1 MNSNL
6 IRSSRGNG
14 WSRRQFLGSLTKGA
28 AGATAYAAFGAPRV
42 KPASVTTTFS
52 VGYPIAEL
60 LTQPGATGC
69 AINFDGEPSIHV
81 SADNLVLLGSERGLG
96 GGSDVW
102 RGVGQVGGS
111 GAAACALEYR
121 GQPNAVADV
130 GASGG
135 DIDLAIAS
143 ARNALGNYN
152 LYVASLNLGSVAVA
166 NSPDNGS
173 TWTNVPVQGGLPG
186 DDREWIA
193 AYGASTS
200 LLSFHDIAT
209 FNINVLRSD
218 DGGLTYAQIAQVLSP
233 LDYRTGANQHGN
245 IVIDRRNTAGTA
257 ANAAGLPS
265 FWAYTGFVAPST
277 ATGQNFNE
285 FFLGVSNDGGFTW
298 NVFPIPC
305 SVSNRDLA
313 HEFPILSVA
322 PNGTLWAAWS
332 DGANVFT
339 AVSGDH
345 GQTWNCSSRVSTNT
359 VQALM
364 PWLVATS
371 AGIDLV
377 YYGTTTTGSS
387 QVWFVYFVQNL
398 LSTVTGWGTPL
409 PLVPVHQG
417 PVCEGGFLC
426 SGNRQLLD
434 DFGID
439 TDQLGW
445 AHIGFS
451 HDAASN
457 GSPQLGGPYTVTGYA
472 VQTSGARVGL
482 PN

>member
-1 MNSNL
+1 MRMGQRGSSTLRCLMTTNL

-42 KPASVTTTFS
+42 KPVSVTTTFS

-102 RGVGQVGGS
+102 RGVAQVGGS

-186 DDREWIA
+186 DDREWLA
-193 AYGASTS
+193 AFGASTS
-200 LLSFHDIAT
+200 LLTFHDIAT
-209 FNINVLRSD
+209 QNIDVLRSD
-218 DGGLTYAQIAQVLSP
+218 NGGIGYTEIAQAISP
-233 LDYRTGANQHGN
+233 TSTAAQNGAIIGN
-245 IVIDRRNTAGTA
+245 ELGNVANDRRN
-257 ANAAGLPS
+257 
-265 FWAYTGFVAPST
+265 
-277 ATGQNFNE
+277 
-285 FFLGVSNDGGFTW
+285 
-298 NVFPIPC
+298 
-305 SVSNRDLA
+305 
-313 HEFPILSVA
+313 
-322 PNGTLWAAWS
+322 
-332 DGANVFT
+332 
-339 AVSGDH
+339 
-345 GQTWNCSSRVSTNT
+345 
-359 VQALM
+359 
-364 PWLVATS
+364 
-371 AGIDLV
+371 
-377 YYGTTTTGSS
+377 
-387 QVWFVYFVQNL
+387 
-398 LSTVTGWGTPL
+398 
-409 PLVPVHQG
+409 
-417 PVCEGGFLC
+417 
-426 SGNRQLLD
+426 
-434 DFGID
+434 
-439 TDQLGW
+439 
-445 AHIGFS
+445 
-451 HDAASN
+451 
-457 GSPQLGGPYTVTGYA
+457 
-472 VQTSGARVGL
+472 
-482 PN
+482 